1 MKAMI
6 NMEVQVHGNMM
17 NKILI
22 ALVLAV
28 GLSGNV
34 LAYELN
40 IYCDNDLNRGYTFNK
55 SDGLTAMLIFHT
67 PSDSIKEPHIRVT
80 WSDDYVSWKGADGY
94 FRINRKT
101 VQLEYK
107 KNTNGTYYFYGQC
120 SLEDSIYDVK
130 KLILKKQAEKTKGNK
145 F

>member
-1 MKAMI
+1 
-6 NMEVQVHGNMM
+6 M

-28 GLSGNV
+28 VMSGNV